1 MRKYFLLTFVLALLI
16 CHDLPPVLACSGGL
30 PTTIAELIENAEV
43 VVHGRLALVDDAG
56 QNGILQVKSY
66 LTGEPGPEHIFLSLY
81 EPAQVRGFQERFSGG
96 GCYYGVSPRLPVG
109 EDIIIFLQ
117 RNTNGSYSLAPR
129 HHSNP
134 DYYYFSED
142 SPTAV
147 VFLVSEYDEAS
158 SNGYHYETE
167 TVNQADF
174 IDLIAEI
181 SGEQPQPPL
190 NSSPYSLFAPLLLRT
205 TSGTH
210 YLLPV
215 DGAEPVALTPEAMRT
230 LRHDNPVCS
239 TIGCVGFSPNG
250 LDRAHLDWQ
259 DGEGLITLTYGDTI
273 TGDAFLFSPTS
284 DALAV
289 WVTQRSS
296 SQIQI
301 YTLRYPRL
309 RIQDHAII
317 PWRVVDL
324 NRRGEWMSAT
334 GQAAWSPDGR
344 QLAFS
349 DARGVWLWDVF
360 TADSTPELLT
370 DNNQIFVEDWS
381 ATGRYLTMLEHGETM
396 TILDLVT
403 GEYLPGGALS
413 PDDRVLITYEN
424 PARLIQ
430 LTPFSSRSIPRLEEA
445 QVKRVIWQNNNVYTV
460 LICPEEAN
468 RAACEVH
475 EGTVTRLGS
484 SSRHTGYD
492 FDYEPD
498 SNSFVILQDDYKLVT
513 YTRTSR
519 GQYRYERDLSDWLAS
534 PIVYAE
540 WLPSLLY
547 ND

>member
-1 MRKYFLLTFVLALLI
+1 MRKCFLLVIVLALFLH
-16 CHDLPPVLACSGGL
+16 HDVPPVLACSGGL
-30 PTTIAELIENAEV
+30 PTTVAKLIDNAEV
-43 VVHGRLALVDDAG
+43 VVHGRLALVDDAE

-66 LTGEPGPEHIFLSLY
+66 LTGEPGPEYIFLSLY

-96 GCYYGVSPRLPVG
+96 GCYYGVSPGLPVG

-142 SPTAV
+142 SPTSV

-158 SNGYHYETE
+158 PNGYHYETK

-174 IDLIAEI
+174 IDLIAEL

-190 NSSPYSLFAPLLLRT
+190 DSSPYPLFAPLLLT
-205 TSGTH
+205 TASGTH

-215 DGAEPVALTPEAMRT
+215 DGAEPVALTPENIRT
-230 LRHDNPVCS
+230 LRRDNPGCS
-239 TIGCVGFSPNG
+239 AIGCVGFSPNG
-250 LDRAHLDWQ
+250 VDRAHLDWQ

-289 WVTQRSS
+289 WVTQHGS

-301 YTLRYPRL
+301 YTLRYSRL
-309 RIQDHAII
+309 RIQDHEAI
-317 PWRVVDL
+317 PWRSIDL

-349 DARGVWLWDVF
+349 DARGLWLWDVF
-360 TADSTPELLT
+360 TADSTPELLS
-370 DNNQIFVEDWS
+370 DNNQIFVEGWS
-381 ATGRYLTMLEHGETM
+381 ATGRYLTMLEHNETM

-424 PARLIQ
+424 PSRLIY
-430 LTPFSSRSIPRLEEA
+430 LTPFNPGSIPLLGEV
-445 QVKRVIWQNNNVYTV
+445 QVKRAIWQNNNTYT
-460 LICPEEAN
+460 LLTCPEEAN

-475 EGTVTRLGS
+475 ERTVTGLYS
-484 SSRHTGYD
+484 SQHTGYD

-498 SNSFVILQDDYKLVT
+498 SNSLVILQDDYKLVT

-519 GQYRYERDLSDWLAS
+519 GQYRYEHDLSEWLDS
-534 PIVYAE
+534 PIFQVE